1 MNKFNRGLFALVLL
15 ISSFSFLHAEYLY
28 KDEVLFNPQLT
39 QDVEKLGKELHDKTG
54 IALRLVVIK
63 EFDQNQT
70 IVDYEKELMK
80 GFKEPTILL
89 TFSELNQ
96 KVDILCRPESLYKY
110 FDKKQILSPTASS
123 AQALFMALFF
133 SANFDDFKN
142 NLADYGGSIIPLLAE
157 KSKGGET
164 VQKYSA
170 ALFNG
175 YADIADQVA
184 ASKGIKLEN
193 GVGNTNRYAMEII
206 KTIFYLIV
214 LYGLYLYIKR
224 KIYIKKS
231 KNEKE

>member
-1 MNKFNRGLFALVLL
+1 MNKFNRGLLALVLL
-15 ISSFSFLHAEYLY
+15 LSTFSSLNAEYLY
-28 KDEVLFNPQLT
+28 KDEVLFNPKLT

-70 IVDYEKELMK
+70 IVDYEKNLSK
-80 GFKEPTILL
+80 SFKEPTILL

-110 FDKKQILSPTASS
+110 FDKKQILSPTASG
-123 AQALFMALFF
+123 AQAFFMAIFF

-142 NLADYGGSIIPLLAE
+142 NLSDYGGSIIPLLAE

-184 ASKGIKLEN
+184 ASKGVKLEN
-193 GVGNTNRYAMEII
+193 GVGNTNRYAIEIV
-206 KTIFYLIV
+206 KTIFYLGV

-224 KIYIKKS
+224 KIYMKKS
-231 KNEKE
+231 KNEKK

>member
-1 MNKFNRGLFALVLL
+1 MNKFNRGLCALVLL
-15 ISSFSFLHAEYLY
+15 LTSFSLLHAEYLY
-28 KDEVLFNPQLT
+28 KDEVIFNPKLT

-63 EFDQNQT
+63 ELDANQT
-70 IVDYEKELMK
+70 IVDYEKNLMQS
-80 GFKEPTILL
+80 FKEPTIVL

-96 KVDILCRPESLYKY
+96 KVDILCRPESLYQY
-110 FDKKQILSPTASS
+110 FDKRQILSPTATA
-123 AQALFMALFF
+123 AQALFMAVFF
-133 SANFDDFKN
+133 SADFTDFKN
-142 NLADYGGSIIPLLAE
+142 NLSDYGGSIIPLLAE

-184 ASKGIKLEN
+184 ASKGVELEN
-193 GVGNTNRYAMEII
+193 AVGNTNRYAIQVV
-206 KTIFYLIV
+206 KSIFYLGV

-224 KIYIKKS
+224 RIYIQKS
-231 KNEKE
+231 KNEKK

>member
-1 MNKFNRGLFALVLL
+1 M
-15 ISSFSFLHAEYLY
+15 
-28 KDEVLFNPQLT
+28 T

-54 IALRLVVIK
+54 IVLRLVVI
-63 EFDQNQT
+63 
-70 IVDYEKELMK
+70 KELMK

>member
-1 MNKFNRGLFALVLL
+1 LNKFNRGLLALVLL
-15 ISSFSFLHAEYLY
+15 LSTFSSLNAEYLY
-28 KDEVLFNPQLT
+28 KDEVLFNPKLT

-70 IVDYEKELMK
+70 IVDYEKNLAK
-80 GFKEPTILL
+80 SFKEPTMLL

-110 FDKKQILSPTASS
+110 FDKKQILSPTASG
-123 AQALFMALFF
+123 AQAFFMAVFF

-142 NLADYGGSIIPLLAE
+142 NLSDYGGSIIPLLAE

-184 ASKGIKLEN
+184 ASKGVKLEN
-193 GVGNTNRYAMEII
+193 GVGNTNRYAIEIV
-206 KTIFYLIV
+206 KTIFYLGV

-224 KIYIKKS
+224 KIYMKKS